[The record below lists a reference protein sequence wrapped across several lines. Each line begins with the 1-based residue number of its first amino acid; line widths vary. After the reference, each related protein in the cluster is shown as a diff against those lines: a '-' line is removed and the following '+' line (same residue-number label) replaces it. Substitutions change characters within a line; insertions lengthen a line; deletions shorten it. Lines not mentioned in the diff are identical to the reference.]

1 MKTFLLY
8 SLLLIALGI
17 TSCTST
23 KGKNDLPEAIP
34 ISACDSLKIDQTFHL
49 ITWSIKDNRICFATS
64 GINDH
69 FLSLYEYPGSKKLF
83 ECGKIGQGPDEFIT
97 LNAGQATD
105 GNILLYDIMG
115 RKALIYAIKE
125 DSLEITDRLPLY
137 NDAEGLCKPFTFITS
152 LFTDCKTARQRKAH

>member
-64 GINDH
+64 H
-69 FLSLYEYPGSKKLF
+69 FMNIREVKNS
-83 ECGKIGQGPDEFIT
+83 
-97 LNAGQATD
+97 LNAERYG
-105 GNILLYDIMG
+105 
-115 RKALIYAIKE
+115 KAPMN
-125 DSLEITDRLPLY
+125 S
-137 NDAEGLCKPFTFITS
+137 
-152 LFTDCKTARQRKAH
+152 

>member
-64 GINDH
+64 GIMIIFCH
-69 FLSLYEYPGSKKLF
+69 FMNIREVKNS
-83 ECGKIGQGPDEFIT
+83 
-97 LNAGQATD
+97 LNAE
-105 GNILLYDIMG
+105 
-115 RKALIYAIKE
+115 R
-125 DSLEITDRLPLY
+125 
-137 NDAEGLCKPFTFITS
+137 
-152 LFTDCKTARQRKAH
+152 

>member
-49 ITWSIKDNRICFATS
+49 ITWS
-64 GINDH
+64 H
-69 FLSLYEYPGSKKLF
+69 
-83 ECGKIGQGPDEFIT
+83 
-97 LNAGQATD
+97 
-105 GNILLYDIMG
+105 
-115 RKALIYAIKE
+115 
-125 DSLEITDRLPLY
+125 
-137 NDAEGLCKPFTFITS
+137 
-152 LFTDCKTARQRKAH
+152 